1 MYSILTDKVVDNLVS
16 SAIQIIK
23 KSREIYNPFFL
34 IVEDFIL
41 ENKLIIGGKYA
52 NLLILNNT
60 DKEINKIYDI
70 YTEEPKNDAI
80 ELANRLF
87 NYDPNGIARY
97 TTVFPKLPNNIYQIS
112 LNGYIIC
119 NIYNIPIYKGIQI
132 EKLITCQFINSIKNK
147 KLLCMGNYI
156 QLINL
161 YKNINNP
168 SNVANWEQNL
178 NEEINIRKKY
188 LEDINEHMIKKN
200 NIVSNKY
207 NKYNMAPNSKYID
220 LKFIYDKFIC
230 NSNRVLIGDAA
241 TYILKHK
248 QSKYEYLKKFRL
260 QLITINNLEE
270 DGKELV
276 KLGKDHNIEIFWMIS
291 QPKYI
296 EDLDLRRLTAKI
308 KINGKQK
315 TILDIFNY
323 GEYNIIGHHIHH
335 NIKYGSIFILMIF
348 TLFEKWIFQLLHEL
362 KSITDNEIK
371 IMLANNYNNYLLL
384 SNKLEK
390 LWNEEK
396 LIDYINDI
404 EYIGT
409 YKDIH
414 ITMRRKSAKILTH
427 FSRYYPLKPKLFK
440 LSVMKEKNNDY

>member
-1 MYSILTDKVVDNLVS
+1 MYSILNDKAIDYLIS
-16 SAIQIIK
+16 DAIQIIK
-23 KSREIYNPFFL
+23 KNREIYNPYFL
-34 IVEDFIL
+34 IIEDFIL
-41 ENKLIIGGKYA
+41 ENKLIIGGKCA
-52 NLLILNNT
+52 NLLILNKI

-80 ELANRLF
+80 ELSNRLF
-87 NYDPNGIARY
+87 NYDPNGISRY

-119 NIYNIPIYKGIQI
+119 NIYKIPIYKGIQI
-132 EKLITCQFINSIKNK
+132 EKLITCQFINGIENK

-168 SNVANWEQNL
+168 SNVSDWEQYL
-178 NEEINIRKKY
+178 NDEKDIRKKY
-188 LEDINEHMIKKN
+188 LEHVNKN
-200 NIVSNKY
+200 QNKNKSIRSNANQSY
-207 NKYNMAPNSKYID
+207 SKYVD

-230 NSNRVLIGDAA
+230 NSDRILIGDAG

-248 QSKYEYLKKFRL
+248 KSSYEYLKKFRL
-260 QLITINNLEE
+260 QLITANDLES
-270 DGKELV
+270 DGKELTA
-276 KLGKDHNIEIFWMIS
+276 LGKKYNIEIICMIS

-296 EDLDLRRLTAKI
+296 EDSDLRRLTAKI

-323 GEYNIIGHHIHH
+323 GEYNIIGYHIHSSV
-335 NIKYGSIFILMIF
+335 KYGSIFILMIF

-371 IMLANNYNNYLLL
+371 IMLTNNYNNYLLL
-384 SNKLEK
+384 SDKLEK
-390 LWNEEK
+390 LWDSNK

-409 YKDIH
+409 YKDEN
-414 ITMRRKSAKILTH
+414 ITMRRKSAKLLNY
-427 FSRYYPLKPKLFK
+427 FSKYYPLKPKLFK
-440 LSVMKEKNNDY
+440 LSSNQNHI